1 MKHTL
6 FFSIILIMA
15 ISSLSAGKEEKSPYD
30 IKPGRWLRNVKVEYE
45 EGSVKGRGLVQ
56 IYFPKNYTGGSKA
69 RTLIVLHGYRQQPS
83 DWENGTPVTEYADRY
98 GFVLACPAMT
108 TTLYESRY
116 FPETV
121 NRWAPQPGGVFISKT
136 LIEFLKKNFGLAKDR
151 GTTGIFGISTGA
163 RGAVLLAAQHRKI
176 FGAAAGLSGDYDS
189 ESIKNDR
196 LLISVYGYYES
207 NKERWEEEVNIIK
220 LAENLKKTPVFL
232 GHGTNDGVV
241 PPPQTTMLADRLMQ
255 LAADKGGYEVVVDSE
270 KSKGAGHDW
279 KYWGSLV
286 PEVFAF
292 FDKKL
297 GK

>member
-1 MKHTL
+1 MKL
-6 FFSIILIMA
+6 SRYYSIILI
-15 ISSLSAGKEEKSPYD
+15 IVLSCVSAAKEKKFAYD
-30 IKPGRWLRNVKVEYE
+30 IKPGQWLRNVKVEYE

-56 IYFPKNYTGGSKA
+56 IYFPKNYAGPSRA

-121 NRWAPQPGGVFISKT
+121 NKWAPQPGGVFIGKT
-136 LIEFLKKNFGLAKDR
+136 LIGFLRKNFGLANNR
-151 GTTGIFGISTGA
+151 GVTGIFGISTGA
-163 RGAVLLAAQHRKI
+163 RGALLLAAQHKKL

-196 LLISVYGYYES
+196 LLTSVYGYYES
-207 NKERWEEEVNIIK
+207 NRERWEEEVNIIK

-232 GHGTNDGVV
+232 GHGTNDAVV
-241 PPPQTTMLADRLMQ
+241 PPPQTKMLADRLMQ
-255 LAADKGGYEVVVDSE
+255 LGADKRGYDLVVDKE
-270 KSKGAGHDW
+270 KSNGAGHDW

-292 FDKKL
+292 FDSKL
-297 GK
+297 K

>member
-1 MKHTL
+1 MKILNLVPIFIIMTL
-6 FFSIILIMA
+6 SCMSTA
-15 ISSLSAGKEEKSPYD
+15 SEENSAYD

-45 EGSVKGRGLVQ
+45 VDMVKSRGLVQ
-56 IYFPKNYTGGSKA
+56 IYFPKKYTGSSSA

-83 DWENGTPVTEYADRY
+83 DWENSTPVADYADRY
-98 GFVLACPAMT
+98 GFVLVCPAMS
-108 TTLYESRY
+108 TTLYESKY

-136 LIEFLKKNFGLAKDR
+136 LIEFLQKTFGLAR
-151 GTTGIFGISTGA
+151 ERETTGIFGVSTGA
-163 RGAVLLAAQHRKI
+163 RGAILLAARHRKL

-207 NKERWEEEVNIIK
+207 NRDRWEEEVNILR
-220 LAENLKKTPVFL
+220 LAEHLKKTPVFL
-232 GHGTNDGVV
+232 GHGTRDAVV
-241 PPPQTTMLADRLMQ
+241 PPPQTKLLADRLMQ
-255 LAADKGGYEVVVDSE
+255 LAEEKGGYVLVADRE
-270 KSKGAGHDW
+270 KSDGAGHDW

-292 FDKKL
+292 FDQKL
-297 GK
+297 SK

>member
-1 MKHTL
+1 MKFSLYLFIIIITL
-6 FFSIILIMA
+6 SC
-15 ISSLSAGKEEKSPYD
+15 LSAAKEEKQAYD

-45 EGSVKGRGLVQ
+45 EGPVKGRGLVQ
-56 IYFPKNYTGGSKA
+56 IYFPKNYAGPSGA

-121 NRWAPQPGGVFISKT
+121 NKWAPQPGGVFIAKT
-136 LIEFLKKNFGLAKDR
+136 LIGFLRKNFGLAKDR
-151 GTTGIFGISTGA
+151 GVTGIFGISTGA
-163 RGAVLLAAQHRKI
+163 RGAVLLAAQHKKL

-207 NKERWEEEVNIIK
+207 NRERWEEEVNIIK

-232 GHGTNDGVV
+232 GHGTNDAVV
-241 PPPQTTMLADRLMQ
+241 PPPQTKMLADRLMQ
-255 LAADKGGYEVVVDSE
+255 LAADRGGYEVVVDSV

-292 FDKKL
+292 FDKEL